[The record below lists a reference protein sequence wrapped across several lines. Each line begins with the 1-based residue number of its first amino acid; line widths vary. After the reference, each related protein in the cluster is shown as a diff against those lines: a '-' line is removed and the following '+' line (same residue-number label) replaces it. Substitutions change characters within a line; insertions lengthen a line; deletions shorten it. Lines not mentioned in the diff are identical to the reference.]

1 MDIDSIYRLYFRDVF
16 LFLQGLTH
24 NETLAEELTQETFFK
39 ALDGLKDYDDR
50 QDVRAWLFTVAR
62 NAYYSHC
69 RRTKRTAP
77 LEDAETAPT
86 HAPDIAQLL
95 VDQDA
100 AFTVHQCLHTLDEP
114 YKEVFS
120 LRVFG
125 ELPFERIGLI
135 FGHNAAWARVTYYRA
150 KTQLKRCFPFHL
162 TFPITAEH
170 PRPKGAGVFSFCAQ
184 SCSPVL
190 RESRQQ
196 KTALPKQSRKD
207 TSETNQ
213 RLENWGA
220 RRAAFRPYSPDLDPK
235 SPVFMRFSGFS
246 LSVNP

>member
-16 LFLQGLTH
+16 LFLQGMTH
-24 NETLAEELTQETFFK
+24 NEALAEELTQETFFK

-69 RRTKRTAP
+69 RRTKHTAP
-77 LEDAETAPT
+77 LEDAETAPADT
-86 HAPDIAQLL
+86 PDIAQLL

-135 FGHNAAWARVTYYRA
+135 FGHNAAWARVTYRA
-150 KTQLKRCFPFHL
+150 KTQL
-162 TFPITAEH
+162 
-170 PRPKGAGVFSFCAQ
+170 
-184 SCSPVL
+184 
-190 RESRQQ
+190 Q
-196 KTALPKQSRKD
+196 K
-207 TSETNQ
+207 
-213 RLENWGA
+213 
-220 RRAAFRPYSPDLDPK
+220 
-235 SPVFMRFSGFS
+235 M
-246 LSVNP
+246 LSAST

>member
-1 MDIDSIYRLYFRDVF
+1 MDIDSVYQLYFRDVF

-24 NETLAEELTQETFFK
+24 NEALAEELTQETFFK

-77 LEDAETAPT
+77 LE
-86 HAPDIAQLL
+86 
-95 VDQDA
+95 DQDA

-150 KTQLKRCFPFHL
+150 KTQL
-162 TFPITAEH
+162 
-170 PRPKGAGVFSFCAQ
+170 
-184 SCSPVL
+184 
-190 RESRQQ
+190 Q
-196 KTALPKQSRKD
+196 K
-207 TSETNQ
+207 
-213 RLENWGA
+213 
-220 RRAAFRPYSPDLDPK
+220 
-235 SPVFMRFSGFS
+235 M
-246 LSVNP
+246 LSAST

>member
-24 NETLAEELTQETFFK
+24 NEALAEELTQETFFK

-69 RRTKRTAP
+69 RRTKHTAP
-77 LEDAETAPT
+77 LEDAETAPADT
-86 HAPDIAQLL
+86 PDIAQLL

-150 KTQLKRCFPFHL
+150 KTQLQKMLFLFHL

-170 PRPKGAGVFSFCAQ
+170 PRPKVNCTPFVRQYGILFRKWGVFVCQ
-184 SCSPVL
+184 
-190 RESRQQ
+190 RDNES
-196 KTALPKQSRKD
+196 T
-207 TSETNQ
+207 TE
-213 RLENWGA
+213 
-220 RRAAFRPYSPDLDPK
+220 RRR
-235 SPVFMRFSGFS
+235 
-246 LSVNP
+246 

>member
-1 MDIDSIYRLYFRDVF
+1 MDIDSVYRLYFRDVF

-24 NETLAEELTQETFFK
+24 NEALAEELTQETFFK

-77 LEDAETAPT
+77 LEDAETAPADT
-86 HAPDIAQLL
+86 PDIAQLL

-125 ELPFERIGLI
+125 ELPFERIADLRPQCRMGPGDLLP
-135 FGHNAAWARVTYYRA
+135 GQDPAAKDAFR
-150 KTQLKRCFPFHL
+150 FHL

-170 PRPKGAGVFSFCAQ
+170 PRPKWSGVFFLCAGLRPFC
-184 SCSPVL
+184 L
-190 RESRQQ
+190 L
-196 KTALPKQSRKD
+196 KLTKIK
-207 TSETNQ
+207 
-213 RLENWGA
+213 G
-220 RRAAFRPYSPDLDPK
+220 
-235 SPVFMRFSGFS
+235 G
-246 LSVNP
+246 

>member
-1 MDIDSIYRLYFRDVF
+1 MDIDSVYRLYFRDVF

-24 NETLAEELTQETFFK
+24 NEALAEELTQETFFK
-39 ALDGLKDYDDR
+39 ALDGLKGYDDR

-62 NAYYSHC
+62 NTYYSHC

-77 LEDAETAPT
+77 LEDAETAPADT
-86 HAPDIAQLL
+86 PDIAQLL

-135 FGHNAAWARVTYYRA
+135 FGHNAAWA
-150 KTQLKRCFPFHL
+150 L
-162 TFPITAEH
+162 
-170 PRPKGAGVFSFCAQ
+170 
-184 SCSPVL
+184 
-190 RESRQQ
+190 
-196 KTALPKQSRKD
+196 
-207 TSETNQ
+207 
-213 RLENWGA
+213 
-220 RRAAFRPYSPDLDPK
+220 
-235 SPVFMRFSGFS
+235 S
-246 LSVNP
+246 LIHI

>member
-1 MDIDSIYRLYFRDVF
+1 MSRFLSPTLEAVTPYTPGEQPQDQQYIKLNTNESPVSYTHLTCWPASATAAPRTITPPESWWWRTLQRASGTSLSSPAMWPSTLSTARQMWACLLYTS
-16 LFLQGLTH
+16 QGLTH
-24 NETLAEELTQETFFK
+24 NEALAEELTQETFFK

-77 LEDAETAPT
+77 LEDAETAPADT
-86 HAPDIAQLL
+86 PDIAQLL

-150 KTQLKRCFPFHL
+150 KTQL
-162 TFPITAEH
+162 
-170 PRPKGAGVFSFCAQ
+170 
-184 SCSPVL
+184 
-190 RESRQQ
+190 Q
-196 KTALPKQSRKD
+196 K
-207 TSETNQ
+207 
-213 RLENWGA
+213 
-220 RRAAFRPYSPDLDPK
+220 
-235 SPVFMRFSGFS
+235 M
-246 LSVNP
+246 LSAST